1 MLGLP
6 AETRI
11 SHLLPKIRM
20 FEELE
25 LSLKQQQQINRDIA
39 KMTFTNVISPVT
51 IPSLREGKDVSAIY
65 IVKADL
71 RGDTFNRKT
80 FEKFASVIP
89 QYILY
94 VLEHDGWSQL
104 AVFYKRFFVS
114 SPTPSDTLPP
124 LHLEGFDLDTVWEN
138 LILNVGNFKLD
149 EGYSLLEQIDLNA
162 RRDKIKAQLE
172 DLQNRAYKAKQ
183 PHTKMELIQ
192 KINLLKKELE

>member
-65 IVKADL
+65 IA
-71 RGDTFNRKT
+71 
-80 FEKFASVIP
+80 
-89 QYILY
+89 
-94 VLEHDGWSQL
+94 
-104 AVFYKRFFVS
+104 
-114 SPTPSDTLPP
+114 
-124 LHLEGFDLDTVWEN
+124 
-138 LILNVGNFKLD
+138 
-149 EGYSLLEQIDLNA
+149 
-162 RRDKIKAQLE
+162 
-172 DLQNRAYKAKQ
+172 
-183 PHTKMELIQ
+183 
-192 KINLLKKELE
+192 